1 MKERTLH
8 RLVELVRRTGRQEEL
23 WSRGDRIVVAVSGG
37 ADSTVLLHIMRK
49 IAADEGLELICAH
62 LNHGLRGGEADRD
75 ADFVRELAQRL
86 AIPFELGYADV
97 LTYRKESGKGLE
109 LAAREKDTS
118 SCIASPSGTA
128 RPRLLWATMPTIRPK
143 RSSCVCCGGAVFRGW
158 RGCDLSAGKKMWNSS
173 ARCCVYTRRICSG
186 LARNPASHI

>member
-109 LAAREKDTS
+109 LAAREKRYEFLYRVAERYGAAS
-118 SCIASPSGTA
+118 IALGHHADDQAETVLM
-128 RPRLLWATMPTIRPK
+128 RLLRGSGLSGLAGMRFK
-143 RSSCVCCGGAVFRGW
+143 RRE
-158 RGCDLSAGKKMWNSS
+158 KMWNSS